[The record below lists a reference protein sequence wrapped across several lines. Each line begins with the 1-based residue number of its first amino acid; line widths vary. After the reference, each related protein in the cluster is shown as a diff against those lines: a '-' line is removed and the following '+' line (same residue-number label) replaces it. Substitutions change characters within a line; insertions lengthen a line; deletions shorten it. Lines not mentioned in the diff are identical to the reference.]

1 MSSNVSRGFNTARS
15 NARTGANRGYQ
26 YAKENSMDILKW
38 FLIIV
43 VAILLIVLVV
53 KLVEWASGKKHSK
66 TTNTPVL
73 ISGTVSAN
81 SDALRSND
89 KITVPQNTQG
99 MGYSYS
105 LWIYVADWNYNF
117 GNLKN
122 VLVRGHGN
130 TVSPEIS
137 FDRDVN
143 NLLIKQSLVGTD
155 AQFARCDISNFP
167 LQKWVNLIVV
177 LSNRTLDTYVNG
189 KLERSCVLTSVP
201 KIAATNKV
209 RFAQALGGS
218 TLPGFF
224 GKLSNCQYFNYAVQQ
239 DEILKLYNAGPYEAT
254 DYNIVFFKNGKFVQ
268 FKDANA
274 PAEKDHQY

>member
-1 MSSNVSRGFNTARS
+1 MSSNIARGFNSARS
-15 NARTGANRGYQ
+15 NARAGFNRGMQ
-26 YAKENSMDILKW
+26 SAKQNSAEILKW

-53 KLVEWASGKKHSK
+53 KLIEWASGKKK
-66 TTNTPVL
+66 GQTVNTPVL

-81 SDALRSND
+81 SDALA
-89 KITVPQNTQG
+89 KKEYKVPHNTTG

-105 LWIYVADWNYNF
+105 LWVYVADWNYNF
-117 GNLKN
+117 GNQKN
-122 VLVRGHGN
+122 VLIRGSGSV
-130 TVSPEIS
+130 VSPEIS
-137 FDRDVN
+137 FDSDVN
-143 NLLIKQSLVGTD
+143 NLLIKQTLLNGKPAT
-155 AQFARCDISNFP
+155 CDIANFP

-189 KLERSCVLTSVP
+189 KLERSCVLTNVP
-201 KIAATNKV
+201 RIANGAPV

-218 TLPGFF
+218 TLNGFF
-224 GKLSNCQYFNYAVQQ
+224 GKLSNCQYFNYAIQQ
-239 DEILKLYNAGPYEAT
+239 DQILKLYNAGPYEAT

-274 PAEKDHQY
+274 SEEKDHVY

>member
-1 MSSNVSRGFNTARS
+1 MPRGFNTARS
-15 NARTGANRGYQ
+15 NVRTGANRGYQ
-26 YAKENSMDILKW
+26 YTKEHSMDILKW
-38 FLIIV
+38 FVIIV

-53 KLVEWASGKKHSK
+53 KLVEWAAGKKHSR

-81 SDALRSND
+81 SDALSHND
-89 KITVPQNTQG
+89 RITVPLTTQG

-105 LWIYVADWNYNF
+105 LWVYVADWNYNF

-122 VLVRGHGN
+122 VLVRSHGK
-130 TVSPEIS
+130 TVSPDIS

-143 NLLIKQSLVGTD
+143 NLLIRQSLISGD
-155 AQFARCDISNFP
+155 EAHCDISNFP

-189 KLERSCVLTSVP
+189 KLEHSCVLTAVP

-209 RFAQALGGS
+209 RFAQTSGSS

-224 GKLSNCQYFNYAVQQ
+224 GKLSNCQYFNYAIQQ

-274 PAEKDHQY
+274 PAEKDHQF